1 MKNNITT
8 ILAENPSIAEL
19 IVLNSIRNC
28 ILENYFSVVM
38 EPGLFQCYPNAIF
51 QLGINYHTLDDTID
65 LELRK
70 VLDSITI
77 DKTGDLQ
84 KQLDVLSEEVLK
96 QWKQILNR

>member
-8 ILAENPSIAEL
+8 ILAENPEIAEL

-28 ILENYFSVVM
+28 ILESHLLPVISA
-38 EPGLFQCYPNAIF
+38 GLFQCFPNAIF

-96 QWKQILNR
+96 QWKQILNI